1 MDKLIKGK
9 TVSGGWYV
17 RPLSWAGVWTKG
29 RELAYGRTLFEAD
42 TEKECDDFIANYKE
56 DDFEKDCLPGLVI
69 EA

>member
-1 MDKLIKGK
+1 MA
-9 TVSGGWYV
+9 GGRYV

-56 DDFEKDCLPGLVI
+56 DDFEKDHLPVI
-69 EA
+69 LTNFQHL